1 MKPIIFVDFETSY
14 TARTPKGEKP
24 HGLRSQTVPEYLRD
38 ERTECLGAAVGIGE
52 QRQYLQGEALGV
64 FLHKVVDKIAE
75 GSAVLSCHNAAF
87 DLSAWERFYWNS
99 YRRLR
104 GQLWRNKL
112 GLLDTLHLARWASG
126 QGLHPHGV
134 GVSIAE
140 IGRMVGMDKGDTA
153 EAVEA
158 GGEALANY
166 AVRDIEIAGE
176 VARRY
181 WQHWPERE
189 QKLSTLHVL
198 MSTPGMESLRV
209 DAEVLRPVA
218 YESEEEAERKS
229 WLRKDEN
236 FAALLEKLGVQPEYK
251 DTKTGRQKLALAKN
265 DAFMRRLL
273 AHSDPRVRKAAE
285 LRSEAGSNIARTRAQ
300 RMLASSEDGKR
311 ALPMSVDYYR
321 AHTGRSGG
329 SGGLNPQNMPRGG
342 PHRQALIAP
351 PGHKLV
357 VCDAS
362 QIEVRVLAWLA
373 EDEQTLDVFRRGADP
388 YKAFAVDLYNLRSED
403 DVTKG
408 QRQVAKSAVLGL
420 GFGAGPGGFLT
431 YCDAMN
437 VPMDAETA
445 EHVVSTYRNARSAV
459 TRYWRALKKI
469 ERVGYQELPTGR
481 CMVYPEMNGETF
493 QRPQPFAP
501 KGVDTRSK
509 YWHGLFCE
517 NAVQATARDI
527 TLLHHAVDIAA
538 RYPVVLVVHD
548 EVVCS
553 VPEKEAEQCLQYMQQ
568 VMNTAPEWCADLPLA
583 SEGGIV
589 DNYAE
594 AK

>member
-1 MKPIIFVDFETSY
+1 MIFVDFETSY
-14 TARTPKGEKP
+14 TARTPKGERP
-24 HGLRSQTVPEYLRD
+24 HGLGQGKQTVPEYLHD
-38 ERTECLGAAVGIGE
+38 DRTECLGAAVGVGE
-52 QRQYLQGEALGV
+52 KRQYLQGEALGV

-104 GQLWRNKL
+104 SQLWRNKL
-112 GLLDTLHLARWASG
+112 ALLDTLHLARWASA
-126 QGLHPHGV
+126 QGLHPHDV

-140 IGRMVGMDKGDTA
+140 IGRMVGLDKGDTA

-176 VARRY
+176 VVRRY
-181 WQHWPERE
+181 WRHWPERE
-189 QKLSTLHVL
+189 QALSTLHVL
-198 MSTPGMESLRV
+198 MSTPGAESLRV
-209 DAEVLRPVA
+209 DAEVLTEVA
-218 YESEEEAERKS
+218 METDEERERAQ
-229 WLRKDEN
+229 WIRKDEN
-236 FAALLEKLGVQPEYK
+236 FAALLQRLGVEPEYK
-251 DTKTGRQKLALAKN
+251 ETKTGRQKLALAKT
-265 DAFMRRLL
+265 DAFMRELL
-273 AHSDPRVRKAAE
+273 QHEDKRVRQAAE
-285 LRSEAGSNIARTRAQ
+285 IRLSAGSNIHRTRAKS
-300 RMLASSEDGKR
+300 MLLASGDGER

-342 PHRQALIAP
+342 PHRQSLIAP

-373 EDEQTLDVFRRGADP
+373 GDEPTLDVFRRGGDP
-388 YKAFAVDLYNLRSED
+388 YKAFAVDLYGLDSEEQ
-403 DVTKG
+403 VTKA

-420 GFGAGPGGFLT
+420 GFGAGPGGFMN
-431 YCDAMN
+431 YCEIMGVEIDT
-437 VPMDAETA
+437 VEAER
-445 EHVVSTYRNARSAV
+445 VVQAYRRSKPAV
-459 TRYWRALKKI
+459 TQYWQQLKRI
-469 ERVGYQELPTGR
+469 ERVGEQTLPTGR
-481 CMVYPEMNGETF
+481 KMVYPDMDGETF

-538 RYPVVLVVHD
+538 QYPVVLVVHD

-553 VPEKEAEQCLQYMQQ
+553 VPENEAERCLQYMQE

>member
-1 MKPIIFVDFETSY
+1 MIFVDFETSY
-14 TARTPKGEKP
+14 TARTPKGERP
-24 HGLRSQTVPEYLRD
+24 HGLGQGKQTVPEYLRD
-38 ERTECLGAAVGIGE
+38 PRTECLGAAVGIGE
-52 QRQYLQGEALGV
+52 KRQYLHGEALGV

-104 GQLWRNKL
+104 SQLWPNKL
-112 GLLDTLHLARWASG
+112 GLLDTLHLSRWASA
-126 QGLHPHGV
+126 QGLHPHDV

-140 IGRMVGMDKGDTA
+140 IGRMVGLDKGDTA

-166 AVRDIEIAGE
+166 AVRDIEIASE

-181 WQHWPERE
+181 WRHWPERE
-189 QKLSTLHVL
+189 QALSTLHVL
-198 MSTPGMESLRV
+198 MSTPGAESLRV
-209 DAEVLRPVA
+209 DAEVLTEVA
-218 YESEEEAERKS
+218 TETDEERERAQ
-229 WLRKDEN
+229 WIRKDEN
-236 FAALLEKLGVQPEYK
+236 FLQLLQRLGVEPEYK
-251 DTKTGRQKLALAKN
+251 ETKTGRQKLALAKT
-265 DAFMRRLL
+265 DAFMRELL
-273 AHSDPRVRKAAE
+273 QHEDKRVRQAAE
-285 LRSEAGSNIARTRAQ
+285 IRLSAGSNIHRTRAKS
-300 RMLASSEDGKR
+300 MLLASGDGER

-342 PHRQALIAP
+342 PHRQSLIAP

-373 EDEQTLDVFRRGADP
+373 GDEPTLDVFRRGGDP
-388 YKAFAVDLYNLRSED
+388 YKAFAVDLYGLDSEEQ
-403 DVTKG
+403 VTKA

-420 GFGAGPGGFLT
+420 GFGAGPGGFMN
-431 YCDAMN
+431 YCEIMGVEIDT
-437 VPMDAETA
+437 VEAER
-445 EHVVSTYRNARSAV
+445 VVQAYRRSKPAV
-459 TRYWRALKKI
+459 TRYWQQLKRI
-469 ERVGYQELPTGR
+469 ERVGEQTLPTGR
-481 CMVYPEMNGETF
+481 KMVYPDMDGETF

-538 RYPVVLVVHD
+538 QYPVVLVVHD

-553 VPEKEAEQCLQYMQQ
+553 VPENEAERCLQYMQE